1 MTAAAAAAANVS
13 VDVTVSLIPR
23 IPVRATVCVSI
34 GQGPSSS
41 SSAVAPRVED
51 SEQDTTELPQ
61 LHHVRNADGVLPWRY
76 RHLFLFDPKGAV
88 W

>member
-1 MTAAAAAAANVS
+1 MTATATVAANVS
-13 VDVTVSLIPR
+13 VDVTVPLV
-23 IPVRATVCVSI
+23 PVLSMCDRVCVPT
-34 GQGPSSS
+34 GQGPSS

-76 RHLFLFDPKGAV
+76 RHLFLFDPKGAA